1 MSWVITGY
9 LNNYRSVPNH
19 TCKWLTVTWFVSK
32 ARQQRRYHISQQSI
46 KWSQLEVELCFT
58 EPRRLVNSDNWTL
71 LTWQWIMVM
80 PFLILFSIVRCTY
93 ASWCGIALVV
103 FKTGVLFI
111 SVYHIWSYLFQ
122 VMKNMRIATA
132 DYHTPSSFHGNPEVL
147 GEVVEATAFIVTLFW
162 LRHSATTQSRSP
174 PLQPSSRFWDCIT
187 EPLKDLNIVSDL
199 ICGSLKGICRR

>member
-132 DYHTPSSFHGNPEVL
+132 DYYTPSSLHEILRSWVKLLKQLLSLSHCFGCGTQPLLSVASFAAQQPVL
-147 GEVVEATAFIVTLFW
+147 GLHNW
-162 LRHSATTQSRSP
+162 TT
-174 PLQPSSRFWDCIT
+174 
-187 EPLKDLNIVSDL
+187 
-199 ICGSLKGICRR
+199 